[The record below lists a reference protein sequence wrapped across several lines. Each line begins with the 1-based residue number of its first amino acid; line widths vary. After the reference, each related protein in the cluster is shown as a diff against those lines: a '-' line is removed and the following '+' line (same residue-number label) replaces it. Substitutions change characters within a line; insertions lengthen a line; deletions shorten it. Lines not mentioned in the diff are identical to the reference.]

1 MRYAR
6 ADDGVS
12 IAYQAAGA
20 GPAVVVMPSMPFET
34 LQLSTDVAA
43 SRAFHAQLERRLR
56 VVRYDAR
63 GTGLSQREVAD
74 VSPAAMQRDL
84 QAVVDA
90 AGFDR
95 FGVMGTF
102 GSSLHALA
110 YAAASERVQRV
121 ALWGARL
128 GGADSE
134 KAPQTR
140 ALFSLIEQDWELFTE
155 TAARAWM
162 GWSSGEAGER
172 VAAGFREAVSAE
184 VASAMLLASA
194 ELDVRP
200 QLGEVAAPT
209 LVLHR
214 REAPQLSMEVAREV
228 VAGVRDGRLVVLEG
242 ESPSMF
248 SGDQEPLVRT
258 LLEFFGA
265 KESRAMAA
273 AGAASPGA
281 GSAEALSAREV
292 EVMQL
297 VARGLSNQ
305 EIAEALVVSVGTVKT
320 HINNIFGKLSVR
332 NRTQAVARARELAL
346 LE

>member
-6 ADDGVS
+6 TDDGVS
-12 IAYQAAGA
+12 IAYAVAGA
-20 GPAVVVMPSMPFET
+20 GPAVVVMPSMPFGT
-34 LQLSTDVAA
+34 LRLSTDLAA
-43 SRAFHAQLERRLR
+43 CREFHAALEQRLR

-90 AGFDR
+90 AGLDR
-95 FGVMGTF
+95 FGLLGAF
-102 GSSLHALA
+102 ASCLHALV
-110 YAAASERVQRV
+110 YAAGSERVQRV
-121 ALWGARL
+121 ALWGTML
-128 GGADSE
+128 GGAPSE
-134 KAPQTR
+134 KSTQTR
-140 ALFSLIEQDWELFTE
+140 ALHSLIEQDWELFTE
-155 TAARAWM
+155 TAVRAWM
-162 GWSSGEAGER
+162 GWSSGEAGEHAA
-172 VAAGFREAVSAE
+172 VAFREGVSAE
-184 VASAMLLASA
+184 TAGAILRASA

-200 QLGEVAAPT
+200 LLGRVAAPT
-209 LVLHR
+209 LALHR
-214 REAPQLSMEVAREV
+214 REAPQLSLDVAREV

-248 SGDQEPLVRT
+248 SGDQEPLLRT
-258 LLEFFGA
+258 LLGFFGG
-265 KESRAMAA
+265 EG
-273 AGAASPGA
+273 GAAEAPDREAPSEA
-281 GSAEALSAREV
+281 VAVEALSAREV

-297 VARGLSNQ
+297 IARGLSNQ

-332 NRTQAVARARELAL
+332 NRTQAVARARDLAL